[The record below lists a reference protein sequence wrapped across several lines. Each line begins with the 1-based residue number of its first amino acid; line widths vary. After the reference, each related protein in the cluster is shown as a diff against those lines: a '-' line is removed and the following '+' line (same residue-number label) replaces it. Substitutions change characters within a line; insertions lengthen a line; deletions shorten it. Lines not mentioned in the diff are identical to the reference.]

1 MTGIHWAS
9 TVPAFLALA
18 CLPFPFLFY
27 KYGGSVRQKCKYA
40 AEADAFMRSLR
51 ESVVTDPEVETTPSK
66 EEEAEDEDKAE
77 TRSSSGVGE
86 EEHRFERIKTAHSVS
101 TQRDVPLYEESPFE
115 IDRVHT
121 KESFRSGRSKTE
133 SLAKKMNRK

>member
-86 EEHRFERIKTAHSVS
+86 EEHRFERIKTGHSVS

>member
-1 MTGIHWAS
+1 
-9 TVPAFLALA
+9 
-18 CLPFPFLFY
+18 
-27 KYGGSVRQKCKYA
+27 
-40 AEADAFMRSLR
+40 MRSLR
-51 ESVVTDPEVETTPSK
+51 ESVVTDPEVETMPSK
-66 EEEAEDEDKAE
+66 EEEEEEAEDEDKAE

-86 EEHRFERIKTAHSVS
+86 EEEHRFERIKTGHSVS

-133 SLAKKMNRK
+133 SLARKMNRK